1 MVWVR
6 VCDERWCVVGD
17 DVWWVMMCVV
27 GDDVCCGWWCV
38 MMCGEWWCVVG
49 EGGGGI
55 TSPVPGEP
63 STSQAGTSAHITA
76 GPAGWRWEESREKE
90 ERKAAILLEVLL
102 PIPLQFSGLH
112 YWQCRVVE
120 QCMRSTTVIYHLNGL
135 DNSSGGARLSSYW
148 IFGKDALDI
157 TRVIKIIIFITQ
169 TQCQPQHNLS

>member
-1 MVWVR
+1 MCGGW
-6 VCDERWCVVGD
+6 WCVLWVMMWEGVWWMMMCGGCWCVLWVMMCD
-17 DVWWVMMCVV
+17 DVWWM
-27 GDDVCCGWWCV
+27 
-38 MMCGEWWCVVG
+38 MMCGGW
-49 EGGGGI
+49 
-55 TSPVPGEP
+55 
-63 STSQAGTSAHITA
+63 
-76 GPAGWRWEESREKE
+76 GWRWHNLPCPRWTKHQSGWDLCTHHSWACRVEVRGEQREGG
-90 ERKAAILLEVLL
+90 RKAAILLEVLL